1 MPGLIHDQSGSGATL
16 FIEPAAVVELGNQ
29 YKKLIAEEQQEIER
43 ILSELTAMVAP
54 YGGEI
59 NENIRILGEMD
70 LAFAKAKLARDMN
83 ATEPKLNNTG
93 YIRIVQGRHPL
104 IPKETVRPI
113 DIWLGRDF
121 RTLIITGPN
130 TGRQD
135 RNAKDRGA
143 VCSHDPE
150 RHVHTCGHWQRDIR
164 IRQRIRGYR
173 RRAVDRAVSFHLLL
187 PHDEHSRHTEGR

>member
-1 MPGLIHDQSGSGATL
+1 MTL

-54 YGGEI
+54 YGSEI

-104 IPKETVRPI
+104 IPKETVRPN
-113 DIWLGRDF
+113 RHMA
-121 RTLIITGPN
+121 GPRFQDAYN
-130 TGRQD
+130 HRPKHGRQD
-135 RNAKDRGA
+135 GNAKDRGA
-143 VCSHDPE
+143 VCAHDPE

-164 IRQRIRGYR
+164 IRQRIRG
-173 RRAVDRAVSFHLLL
+173 
-187 PHDEHSRHTEGR
+187 